1 MAFGSDAL
9 ASRCGALKLKCLL
22 RHIYEV
28 ETSFPQEMC
37 EVETSFPKKMCGFI
51 YEVETSFPQEMYCFK
66 IY

>member
-28 ETSFPQEMC
+28 ETSFLQ
-37 EVETSFPKKMCGFI
+37 KMCGFI
-51 YEVETSFPQEMYCFK
+51 YEVETSFPKRDVWFYLRG
-66 IY
+66 